1 MYYAEGDRH
10 APAAEPVPVNNETL
24 PPPPSNTAQGDEQ
37 GGAWMNEGVRGFA
50 AGRQCG
56 WGCAAG
62 RRWTW
67 SM

>member
-37 GGAWMNEGVRGFA
+37 GGA
-50 AGRQCG
+50 
-56 WGCAAG
+56 
-62 RRWTW
+62 
-67 SM
+67 